1 VKREETV
8 RVAEVNIICIGC
20 PMGCTA
26 TLTIGGDGEITA
38 IVGCECKAGQKYVVE
53 EYKNPVR
60 VLTATVVT
68 QGSPQP
74 LLPVRTAAPILKM
87 KLMLGMGVLA
97 KARVK
102 PPVKIG
108 DVVIPNLL
116 GTGVDVVATSD
127 LAI

>member
-1 VKREETV
+1 M
-8 RVAEVNIICIGC
+8 AEVNIICIGC
-20 PMGCTA
+20 PLGCTA
-26 TLTIGGDGEITA
+26 TLTIGDGGEVAAIT
-38 IVGCECKAGQKYVVE
+38 GCECKAGEKYVVE

-74 LLPVRTAAPILKM
+74 LLPVRTAVPIPKAKLLPGM
-87 KLMLGMGVLA
+87 KVLA
-97 KARVK
+97 KTRVK

-116 GTGVDVVATSD
+116 DTGIDVASTSD